1 MVVSEI
7 DAYNS
12 FRVTFRPNSA
22 LSAGNKQKVIVLLT
36 IIPCVIGIAFCF
48 LGAWLVLPFV
58 GLEVV
63 ALAYAFYYVNRHEAD
78 YESISIEGDSLVI
91 VSCLGEQVSQQVIN
105 PYWVKVVQHELP
117 NGELHLYLQS
127 HGKEIEVGRYL
138 TRKQRELLAKQ
149 LKQRTG
155 VLHSSL
161 NASELNVS

>member
-7 DAYNS
+7 DASNS
-12 FRVTFRPNSA
+12 FKVTFKPNSA
-22 LSAGNKQKVIVLLT
+22 LSAVSKQRVIILLT
-36 IIPCVIGIAFCF
+36 LIPCVIGVAFCF

-63 ALAYAFYYVNRHEAD
+63 ALAYAFYYVNKHETD
-78 YESISIEGDSLVI
+78 YESISIEGDSLLIERCV
-91 VSCLGEQVSQQVIN
+91 GESVSQQEIN
-105 PYWVKVVQHELP
+105 PYWVKVMQHELA

-155 VLHSSL
+155 TLR
-161 NASELNVS
+161 

>member
-12 FRVTFRPNSA
+12 FKVTFKPNSS
-22 LSAGNKQKVIVLLT
+22 LSAVSKQRVIIMLT
-36 IIPCVIGIAFCF
+36 VIPCVIGIAFCF
-48 LGAWLVLPFV
+48 LGAWLVLPFM
-58 GLEVV
+58 GLEVA
-63 ALAYAFYYVNRHEAD
+63 ALAYAFYYVNKHEAD

-91 VSCLGEQVSQQVIN
+91 ERCIGQSISQQEIN
-105 PYWVKVVQHELP
+105 PYWVKVTQHELA

-155 VLHSSL
+155 TLR
-161 NASELNVS
+161 

>member
-12 FRVTFRPNSA
+12 FKVTFKPNSA
-22 LSAGNKQKVIVLLT
+22 LSAISKQRVIVLLT
-36 IIPCVIGIAFCF
+36 TIPCIIGIAFCF

-58 GLEVV
+58 GIEVV
-63 ALAYAFYYVNRHEAD
+63 ALAYAFYYVNMHEDD
-78 YESISIEGDSLVI
+78 YESIIIEGDNLVI
-91 VSCLGEQVSQQVIN
+91 ERCVGTKVNQQVIN
-105 PYWVKVVQHELP
+105 PYWVKVIQHELA

-127 HGKEIEVGRYL
+127 HGKKVEVGRYL

-155 VLHSSL
+155 SF
-161 NASELNVS
+161 NNK